1 VIRHR
6 RALLA
11 LASGVG
17 VAAAASLRA
26 FRPWHL
32 RWGATD
38 AEVRR
43 RLPGDEVV
51 TEPTFEATRAVTVE
65 AAPEAVWPW
74 IAQIGFG
81 RAGWYSYDLLDNLAR
96 HSAERVIPALQDVR
110 VGDPV
115 PMGPGGAG
123 LWVKDFRAGSWML
136 WWDGSGYTTWL
147 WHLEQV
153 SPGRT
158 RMITRVRMR
167 YRWAHPSIVFAL
179 LLIEPFDFPMMRKCM
194 LGIKRRAET
203 RAAAEGAA
211 AGEAVLT
218 S

>member
-1 VIRHR
+1 VIRHPR
-6 RALLA
+6 TLLA
-11 LASGVG
+11 LASVVG
-17 VAAAASLRA
+17 VAAAGFLRV

-32 RWGATD
+32 RWGAAD

-65 AAPEAVWPW
+65 APPGAVWPW

-81 RAGWYSYDLLDNLAR
+81 RAGWYSYDLLDNLGR
-96 HSAERVIPALQDVR
+96 HSAERVIPALQEVR

-123 LWVKDFRAGSWML
+123 LWVKDFVPEEWML

-147 WHLEQV
+147 WHLERV
-153 SPGRT
+153 SAHRT
-158 RMITRVRMR
+158 QMITRVRMR
-167 YRWAHPSIVFAL
+167 YRWTHPSIAFAL

-203 RAAAEGAA
+203 RAAVEGAA
-211 AGEAVLT
+211 ERETVPAA
-218 S
+218 